1 MKPLKDLCN
10 LIEES
15 KFTLIG
21 YTFQDERIKDELIS
35 NFNYVEIKEINSS
48 FSFKSFLRELKLN
61 QVLDDQKNFEYI
73 LLDLNNIELN
83 LSGDSNIES
92 YNISKYNRL
101 RNILQ
106 KLRERIWVEGET
118 QYKIIVTSPVYRN
131 VKEIATDNFTG
142 GNQAIYMSELA
153 MVINGEKVKVI
164 KNRNGENRDYILYNT
179 KQNVEF

>member
-21 YTFQDERIKDELIS
+21 YTFRDERIKDELIS

-73 LLDLNNIELN
+73 LLDLNNILPET
-83 LSGDSNIES
+83 ES

>member
-21 YTFQDERIKDELIS
+21 YTFRDERIKDELIS
-35 NFNYVEIKEINSS
+35 NFNYVEINEIDSS
-48 FSFKSFLRELKLN
+48 FSFKSFLRNEKLN
-61 QVLDDQKNFEYI
+61 HILDDGKKFDYI
-73 LLDLNNIELN
+73 LLDLNNILPTAY
-83 LSGDSNIES
+83 DP
-92 YNISKYNRL
+92 SKVFNRVGFI
-101 RNILQ
+101 RNVLE
-106 KLRERIWVEGET
+106 KLRERIWVEGEP
-118 QYKIIVTSPVYRN
+118 QYRIIVTSPVYRN

-142 GNQAIYMSELA
+142 GNQVIYMSELA
-153 MVINGEKVKVI
+153 MVINDEKVKVI

>member
-73 LLDLNNIELN
+73 LLDLNNILP
-83 LSGDSNIES
+83 
-92 YNISKYNRL
+92 NISKFDRL
-101 RNILQ
+101 RNILE
-106 KLRERIWVEGET
+106 KLREMVWIEKI

-131 VKEIATDNFTG
+131 SKEISTDNFAG
-142 GNQAIYMSELA
+142 GNQTIYMSELA

-164 KNRNGENRDYILYNT
+164 KNRNGENGDYILYNT